1 MKNIFETIRNIISE
15 PKKFFRSV
23 SKYKTLNDALYLF
36 LIFYAVIMG
45 ISFLQGIVQA
55 LAQPVQAAG
64 TSRIIILVS
73 MLFGMFFGLIF
84 SMVFALVFMFLG
96 ALIVHGFFRLFKG
109 KGKFKDTFNLV
120 IYSSVP
126 GYLLGIIASVFIFL
140 LTLFIPD
147 PGMPLVMMLFMAP
160 IYIGAFV
167 WKVVLI
173 TIGGSILHRISKLHS
188 FLAGVLTPFILGLAI
203 ATVILL
209 IVFLF
214 LSAFVPIG
222 TFWPF

>member
-23 SKYKTLNDALYLF
+23 SKYKTFNDALYLF
-36 LIFYAVIMG
+36 LIFYAVTMG
-45 ISFLQGIVQA
+45 ISFLQGIVQT

-64 TSRIIILVS
+64 TSRIIILAS
-73 MLFGMFFGLIF
+73 MLFGMFFGLVF
-84 SMVFALVFMFLG
+84 SMVFALLFMFLG
-96 ALIVHGFFRLFKG
+96 ILIVHGFFRLFRG
-109 KGKFKDTFNLV
+109 KGAFKDTFNLI

-126 GYLLGIIASVFIFL
+126 GYLLGIIVSVFIFL
-140 LTLFIPD
+140 STLFISD
-147 PGMPLVMMLFMAP
+147 PNMPLVMMLFMAP

-167 WKVVLI
+167 WQIVLI
-173 TIGGSILHRISKLHS
+173 TIGGSILHKISKLHS
-188 FLAGVLTPFILGLAI
+188 FLAGFLMPFILGLVI
-203 ATVILL
+203 TGIILL

-214 LSAFVPIG
+214 LSAFVSIG